1 MSKENTIQ
9 EFLDTVYQNDSSL
22 ILDEESIKRINAIFK
37 EYQEEEKKF
46 DDFLSSLGGEF
57 QDITKLQS
65 GVMEIKKQY
74 ERNMALQPGVLSECN
89 YVETLAR
96 LFRLNKC
103 LDLNNVTFNQ
113 VPIEAAKYLIPSAET
128 ISGGRYLYYN
138 TKKDIFLFQYGN
150 PETGDAVM
158 VIDGDKIKLEFKE
171 RIAKTGEY
179 DITGLYGEDGK
190 LIISDDFVNKNPEYV
205 PFIEQFNEETNVIE
219 QIGHNFNTFDEETK
233 IASIQEYFIK
243 NEIDIL
249 ISSTKENE
257 LIALTPDSITLEL
270 EDGTSIISTQNSEIR
285 TSGRNYTKIFTPELF
300 RQTLQ
305 KIGAKEIDNETV
317 LVNINTPFVEKVTG
331 RGLNQITRIKFNKI
345 FFIKIE
351 NITWQDENNIIF
363 KINDVCQLKP
373 TVSMHLTI
381 LASKEQLKNVFD
393 DKNVQ

>member
-22 ILDEESIKRINAIFK
+22 ILDEESIKRINTFFK

-46 DDFLSSLGGEF
+46 DDFLSLLGVEF

-96 LFRLNKC
+96 LFKLNKC

-128 ISGGRYLYYN
+128 ISGGRYFYYN

-171 RIAKTGEY
+171 RTAKTGEY

-190 LIISDDFVNKNPEYV
+190 LIISDDFANKNPEYV

-243 NEIDIL
+243 NEIDVL

-317 LVNINTPFVEKVTG
+317 LVNINTPFVEKVNG

-381 LASKEQLKNVFD
+381 LASKDQLKNVFD
-393 DKNVQ
+393 DKNV

>member
-138 TKKDIFLFQYGN
+138 TKKDIFLFHYGN

-190 LIISDDFVNKNPEYV
+190 LIISDDFANKNPEYV

>member
-9 EFLDTVYQNDSSL
+9 EFLDTVYNNDSSL
-22 ILDEESIKRINAIFK
+22 ILDENSIKRINAIFK

-46 DDFLSSLGGEF
+46 DDFVSALEVEF
-57 QDITKLQS
+57 QNITKLQS

-96 LFRLNKC
+96 LFKLNKC

-158 VIDGDKIKLEFKE
+158 VIDGDPIKLEFKE
-171 RIAKTGEY
+171 RTAKTGEY

-190 LIISDDFVNKNPEYV
+190 LIISNDFAIKNPEYV

-233 IASIQEYFIK
+233 ITSIQEYFIK
-243 NEIDIL
+243 NNIDIL

-300 RQTLQ
+300 HQTLHQ
-305 KIGAKEIDNETV
+305 IGATEIDNETV
-317 LVNINTPFVEKVTG
+317 LVNINTPCVEKVTG
-331 RGLNQITRIKFNKI
+331 RGMNQITRIKFNKI
-345 FFIKIE
+345 FFVKIE
-351 NITWQDENNIIF
+351 NVTWQDENNIIF
-363 KINDVCQLKP
+363 KISDVYQLKP

-393 DKNVQ
+393 DKNIQ

>member
-138 TKKDIFLFQYGN
+138 AKKDIFLFQYGN

-190 LIISDDFVNKNPEYV
+190 LIISDDFANKNPEYV

>member
-150 PETGDAVM
+150 PESGDAVM

-190 LIISDDFVNKNPEYV
+190 LIISDDFANKNPEYV

>member
-57 QDITKLQS
+57 HDITKLQS

-190 LIISDDFVNKNPEYV
+190 LIISDDFANKNPEYV

-243 NEIDIL
+243 NEIDVL

-381 LASKEQLKNVFD
+381 LASKDQLKNVFD
-393 DKNVQ
+393 DKNV

>member
-74 ERNMALQPGVLSECN
+74 ERNMALQPGVLSERN

-190 LIISDDFVNKNPEYV
+190 LIISDDFANKNPEYV

>member
-138 TKKDIFLFQYGN
+138 TKKDIFLFHYGN

-190 LIISDDFVNKNPEYV
+190 LIISDDFANKNPEYV

-243 NEIDIL
+243 MKL
-249 ISSTKENE
+249 I
-257 LIALTPDSITLEL
+257 
-270 EDGTSIISTQNSEIR
+270 
-285 TSGRNYTKIFTPELF
+285 Y
-300 RQTLQ
+300 
-305 KIGAKEIDNETV
+305 
-317 LVNINTPFVEKVTG
+317 
-331 RGLNQITRIKFNKI
+331 
-345 FFIKIE
+345 
-351 NITWQDENNIIF
+351 
-363 KINDVCQLKP
+363 
-373 TVSMHLTI
+373 
-381 LASKEQLKNVFD
+381 
-393 DKNVQ
+393 

>member
-138 TKKDIFLFQYGN
+138 TKKNIFLFQYGN

-190 LIISDDFVNKNPEYV
+190 LIISDDFANKNPEYV

>member
-22 ILDEESIKRINAIFK
+22 ILDEESIKRVNAFFK

-46 DDFLSSLGGEF
+46 DDFLSALGVEF
-57 QDITKLQS
+57 QDIMKLQS
-65 GVMEIKKQY
+65 GIMEIKKQY

-158 VIDGDKIKLEFKE
+158 VIDGNKIKLEFKE
-171 RIAKTGEY
+171 RTAKTGEY

-190 LIISDDFVNKNPEYV
+190 LIISDDFANKNPEYV

-243 NEIDIL
+243 NEIDVL

-351 NITWQDENNIIF
+351 NIIWQDENNIIF

>member
-57 QDITKLQS
+57 HDITKLQS

-190 LIISDDFVNKNPEYV
+190 LIISDDFANKNPEYV

-243 NEIDIL
+243 NEIDVL

-351 NITWQDENNIIF
+351 NITLQDENNIIF

-381 LASKEQLKNVFD
+381 LASKDQLKNVFD
-393 DKNVQ
+393 DKNV

>member
-190 LIISDDFVNKNPEYV
+190 LIISDDFANKNPEYV

-351 NITWQDENNIIF
+351 NITWQNENNIIF

>member
-22 ILDEESIKRINAIFK
+22 ILDEESIKRINVFFK
-37 EYQEEEKKF
+37 EYQEEEKKI
-46 DDFLSSLGGEF
+46 DDFLSILGENF

-96 LFRLNKC
+96 LFKLNKC

-150 PETGDAVM
+150 PETGDAIM

-171 RIAKTGEY
+171 RTAKTGEY

-190 LIISDDFVNKNPEYV
+190 LIISDDFANKNPEYV

-219 QIGHNFNTFDEETK
+219 QIGHNFNTFDEKTK

-243 NEIDIL
+243 NEIDVL

-270 EDGTSIISTQNSEIR
+270 EDGTSIVSTQNSEIR

-300 RQTLQ
+300 HQTLQ

-317 LVNINTPFVEKVTG
+317 LVNINTPFVEMVTG

-381 LASKEQLKNVFD
+381 LASKDQLKNVFD

>member
-190 LIISDDFVNKNPEYV
+190 LIISDDFANKNPEYV

-331 RGLNQITRIKFNKI
+331 RGLNQITRIKFDKI

>member
-22 ILDEESIKRINAIFK
+22 ILDEESIKRINAFFK

-46 DDFLSSLGGEF
+46 DDFLSALGVEF

-171 RIAKTGEY
+171 RTAKTGEY

-190 LIISDDFVNKNPEYV
+190 LIISDDFANKNPEYV

-243 NEIDIL
+243 NEIDVL

-270 EDGTSIISTQNSEIR
+270 KDGTSIISTQNSEIR